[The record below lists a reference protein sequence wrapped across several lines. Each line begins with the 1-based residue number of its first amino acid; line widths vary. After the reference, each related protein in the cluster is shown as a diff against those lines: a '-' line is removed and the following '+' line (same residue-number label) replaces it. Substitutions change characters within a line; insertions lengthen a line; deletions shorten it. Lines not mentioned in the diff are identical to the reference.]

1 MGADGG
7 SIATGAR
14 KVGSTVDGVA
24 REQGQMHGGRLPR
37 AWGRA
42 GGAGSQLRVAGTAEA
57 QPAAVPIASPLAGTA
72 NRYIRL
78 WLVPVGAVTILVVG
92 AGMMLDDRP
101 AGADLPV
108 SAAVLVLASACWAV
122 GLSERVRD
130 PRLVVTALIGLGL
143 CGAALD
149 WPQSDGPG
157 LVTGFMAL
165 AGLAL
170 RVPRMLAL
178 LAAMPV
184 VVAISVSDAH
194 DAANPASTVVTVA
207 MGAAFLFVT
216 AALAALSRDGRRR
229 AEALLAQEATIREAR
244 EQIATMA
251 ERSRLA
257 RELHDILAHCLAGLS
272 VQLEGAQLRA
282 AETAADIMLADQIA
296 CARELARDGMLNAR
310 RAVRALR
317 GDELPGADQL
327 PQLASNTAS
336 ALGVPVTVRVV
347 GVPRSLTPEAA
358 LTAYRTVQEALTN
371 VAKHAGGGA
380 RASIVL
386 AWAPE
391 RLDISVA
398 DAGGDGTV
406 AAGVPGGFG
415 LAGMAERAALHGGQ
429 LEAGHTGDGFTV
441 RLRLPLHPALSAD
454 RS

>member
-1 MGADGG
+1 
-7 SIATGAR
+7 
-14 KVGSTVDGVA
+14 V
-24 REQGQMHGGRLPR
+24 
-37 AWGRA
+37 
-42 GGAGSQLRVAGTAEA
+42 
-57 QPAAVPIASPLAGTA
+57 AVPISSLLAGTA
-72 NRYIRL
+72 NRYRS
-78 WLVPVGAVTILVVG
+78 WLVPVGALTILVVG
-92 AGMMLDDRP
+92 AGIMLDDRP
-101 AGADLPV
+101 VGMALPV

-130 PRLVVTALIGLGL
+130 PRLVITALIGLGL
-143 CGAALD
+143 CGASLD

-184 VVAISVSDAH
+184 VVALVISDAH
-194 DAANPASTVVTVA
+194 EAPNPASTVLTVA
-207 MGAAFLFVT
+207 LGAAFLFVT
-216 AALAALSRDGRRR
+216 SALAALSRDGQRR
-229 AEALLAQEATIREAR
+229 AEALLAQEATIREVR
-244 EQIATMA
+244 EQMATMA

-282 AETAADIMLADQIA
+282 AETAADMMLADQIA

-317 GDELPGADQL
+317 GDELPGPGEL
-327 PQLASNTAS
+327 PQLVSSTAS

-347 GVPRSLTPEAA
+347 GVPRPLPPEAV

-371 VAKHAGGGA
+371 VAKHAGRGA

-386 AWAPE
+386 TWAAE
-391 RLDISVA
+391 SLDISIA
-398 DAGGDGTV
+398 DAGGDGAV
-406 AAGVPGGFG
+406 AACVPGGFG
-415 LAGMAERAALHGGQ
+415 LAGMAERAALHGGH
-429 LEAGHTGDGFTV
+429 LEADRSGDGFTV
-441 RLRLPLHPALSAD
+441 RLRLPLHAALPGEQS
-454 RS
+454 

>member
-1 MGADGG
+1 MG
-7 SIATGAR
+7 GAVAQLSVAR
-14 KVGSTVDGVA
+14 PGVA
-24 REQGQMHGGRLPR
+24 G
-37 AWGRA
+37 
-42 GGAGSQLRVAGTAEA
+42 
-57 QPAAVPIASPLAGTA
+57 PAAVPISSPLAGTA
-72 NRYIRL
+72 NRHIRS
-78 WLVPVGAVTILVVG
+78 WLVPVGALTILVVG
-92 AGMMLDDRP
+92 AGVMLDDRP
-101 AGADLPV
+101 VGAALPV

-143 CGAALD
+143 CGAGLD

-170 RVPRMLAL
+170 RVPRMIAL

-184 VVAISVSDAH
+184 VVAIAISDAH
-194 DAANPASTVVTVA
+194 EAVNPASTVLTVA
-207 MGAAFLFVT
+207 MAAAFLFVT
-216 AALAALSRDGRRR
+216 SALAALSRDGQHR
-229 AEALLAQEATIREAR
+229 AEALLAQEATIREVR
-244 EQIATMA
+244 EQMATMA

-257 RELHDILAHCLAGLS
+257 RELHDILAHCLSGLS

-282 AETAADIMLADQIA
+282 TETAADALLASQIA

-317 GDELPGADQL
+317 GDEVPGPGQL
-327 PQLASNTAS
+327 PQLVASTAS

-347 GVPRSLTPEAA
+347 GVPRSLAPEAA

-371 VAKHAGGGA
+371 VAKHAGRGA

-386 AWAPE
+386 SWAAE
-391 RLDISVA
+391 SLDISVA
-398 DAGGDGTV
+398 DTGGDGAV

-429 LEAGHTGDGFTV
+429 LAAGRSGDGFTV
-441 RLRLPLHPALSAD
+441 RLRLPLHASLPGEPS
-454 RS
+454 